1 MKKWF
6 WIILIIIVI
15 FLILGFLYSE
25 GLIKVKWQF
34 LAMVLA
40 AAAAP
45 FNLIKNYLAGGTGKT
60 DKILER
66 QKDRVDKE
74 KKRRAR
80 FDVYMKQKDEKIN
93 ELESEVV
100 VLKDEISNTELE
112 IEQNEKDINNMTE
125 IEDLQNAFMEGYSD
139 ES

>member
-1 MKKWF
+1 M
-6 WIILIIIVI
+6 ILIVI
-15 FLILGFLYSE
+15 FLILGFLYSQ

-45 FNLIKNYLAGGTGKT
+45 FNLLKNYLSGGSVKT

-66 QKDRVDKE
+66 QRNRVEQE
-74 KKRRAR
+74 KKRRAQ
-80 FDVYMKQKDEKIN
+80 FDIYSKEKDAKIS
-93 ELESEVV
+93 ELEAEVV
-100 VLKDEISNTELE
+100 VLKDEISNIELE
-112 IEQNEKDINNMTE
+112 AEQNKKEVNDMTE

>member
-1 MKKWF
+1 M
-6 WIILIIIVI
+6 ILIVI
-15 FLILGFLYSE
+15 FLILGFLYSQ

-45 FNLIKNYLAGGTGKT
+45 FKLLKNYLSGGSVKT
-60 DKILER
+60 DEILKR
-66 QKDRVDKE
+66 QKDRVEQE
-74 KKRRAR
+74 KKRRAQ
-80 FDVYMKQKDEKIN
+80 FNIYSQKKDARIS
-93 ELESEVV
+93 ELEAEVV
-100 VLKDEISNTELE
+100 VLKDKISNTELE
-112 IEQNEKDINNMTE
+112 TEQNKKEVNNMTD